1 MRCACALS
9 TALCSAFIHSH
20 RGRHTNTWQG
30 FRSSNGA
37 VGMARGYKKMVE
49 LVEEAGEAA
58 EEIMYDISSAGAK
71 QCAPASATPA

>member
-1 MRCACALS
+1 
-9 TALCSAFIHSH
+9 
-20 RGRHTNTWQG
+20 
-30 FRSSNGA
+30 
-37 VGMARGYKKMVE
+37 MARGYKKMVE